1 MAANIGI
8 WSQIYLKRRPLVTC
22 IMKISHKDHFNSNN
36 RHSRL
41 LEEMNAQQVR
51 KNINRK
57 SIAMLVFGA
66 CENHGDHLP
75 FGSDFIFPMELANR
89 IAARS
94 KEKKNIFILPAI
106 PYGVSLHHN
115 EFQMTMSLEPHTLQ
129 TVIEDLFSSII
140 KNGIRRILVINGH
153 DGNIA
158 PIESA
163 ARTTKNR
170 HSEVVI
176 ACLEAWW
183 ILVGQITRGL
193 FEVWRGL
200 GHGGEAETSGMLAI
214 RPDLV
219 NMQEA
224 PNETIPKLPGDKIR
238 IYWKFDELTHTGTT
252 GAPKKATIQKGEQA
266 LKALEDTLLSFIDD
280 MDRNEWRYGLSLK

>member
-1 MAANIGI
+1 MAADIGA
-8 WSQIYLKRRPLVTC
+8 WSQIYLKRWQLVTS

-36 RHSRL
+36 KYSRL

-57 SIAMLVFGA
+57 SIALLIFGA

-75 FGSDFIFPMELANR
+75 FGSDFIFPMELAKR
-89 IAARS
+89 IAAKS
-94 KEKKNIFILPAI
+94 KERKNIIILPAI

-129 TVIEDLFSSII
+129 MVIEDLFSSII

-170 HSEVVI
+170 HADVRI

-200 GHGGEAETSGMLAI
+200 GHGGEAETSAMLAVK
-214 RPDLV
+214 PDLV
-219 NMQEA
+219 NMKQA
-224 PNETIPKLPGDKIR
+224 PNEVIPLLPSDKIR
-238 IYWKFDELTHTGTT
+238 IYWKFDELTRTGAT
-252 GAPKKATIQKGEQA
+252 GAPKKATVRKGEQA
-266 LKALEDTLLSFIDD
+266 LMALEDTLLSFIDD
-280 MDRNEWRYGLSLK
+280 MGRSEWRYGLLLK

>member
-1 MAANIGI
+1 
-8 WSQIYLKRRPLVTC
+8 
-22 IMKISHKDHFNSNN
+22 MKISHKDHFNSHNKYN
-36 RHSRL
+36 RL

-57 SIAMLVFGA
+57 SIALLIFGA

-75 FGSDFIFPMELANR
+75 FGSDFIFPMELAKR
-89 IAARS
+89 IAAKS
-94 KEKKNIFILPAI
+94 KEKKNIIILPAI
-106 PYGVSLHHN
+106 PYGVSLHHK

-129 TVIEDLFSSII
+129 MVIEDLFRSII

-163 ARTTKNR
+163 ARTTKSR
-170 HSEVVI
+170 HTDVVI

-183 ILVGQITRGL
+183 VLVGQITQGL
-193 FEVWRGL
+193 FEVWHGL

-219 NMQEA
+219 NMKQA
-224 PNETIPKLPGDKIR
+224 PHEVIPQLPGDKIR
-238 IYWKFDELTHTGTT
+238 IYWNFDELTHTGAT
-252 GAPKKATIQKGEQA
+252 GAPRKATGRKGEQA